1 VYKKKRIHDRY
12 KDSLGFISFVAMK
25 IKKAEFVG
33 SFVTEDAC
41 PKDMIPEYAFV
52 GRSNVGKSS
61 LINYIVKDND
71 LAKVSGTPGK
81 TQTINFFN
89 INDNWNLVDLP
100 GYGYARVGKKKR
112 EEWDRFIR
120 YYLKNRKQ
128 LMCTFVLIDS
138 RIPPQKIDLEFVD
151 WLGAYGLPLG
161 LIFTKLDK
169 ANSPKSKENIELFQA
184 KMLENWEVLPPSFA
198 TSAFR
203 REGKEALLDYLDS
216 CNKQLLNTK

>member
-1 VYKKKRIHDRY
+1 
-12 KDSLGFISFVAMK
+12 MK

>member
-1 VYKKKRIHDRY
+1 
-12 KDSLGFISFVAMK
+12 MK
-25 IKKAEFVG
+25 IKKAEFIG

-41 PKDMIPEYAFV
+41 PKDMKPEYAFV

-61 LINYIVKDND
+61 LINYIVADND

-138 RIPPQKIDLEFVD
+138 RIPPQKIDLEFID
-151 WLGAYGLPLG
+151 FLGSYGLPLG

-169 ANSPKSKENIELFQA
+169 ANSPKSKDNIELFQG
-184 KMLENWEVLPPSFA
+184 KMLENWEMLPPSFT

-203 REGKEALLDYLDS
+203 REGKEAILDYLDS
-216 CNKQLLNTK
+216 CNKQLSNTK